1 MVGVIPYPFRQDAD
15 FFYLTG
21 ITTPMSVA
29 IIHGGG
35 TGHMTTFV
43 PNLDTWVEQWDGA
56 RLSPEA
62 SCEYFG
68 ADEAYPISEMPKRLN
83 QMVSEASSVVYDAD
97 RHDGFD
103 RSSSSTMGMQSL
115 PAFVEAMHAG
125 RTQRLRPLMHSLR
138 WVKSSAELALMKQ
151 SSQIAGR
158 SIMRCMQASYTGRN
172 GAQDSSNN
180 SSNSKQITGPGGR
193 VGGEHQLAA
202 LFEYQCK
209 TAGAHRMA
217 YPPVVASGMDA
228 CTIHYSRN
236 DKQLH
241 SDTGDLML
249 LDGGCEMYGYCSD
262 ITRTWPLNGQY
273 SAAQREVYDIV
284 LSVHA
289 ACMEACQPGATLRDL
304 HLLSCRLLMEGIGSL
319 GFLDNNNNNN
329 NNNNMIGTRASS
341 MSPHAILRT
350 VYPHSVGHWLG
361 LDTHDTNTVPQDKP
375 LQPGVV
381 ITIEPG
387 LYIPHDEGRYGK
399 YAGIGVR
406 IEDVVSLREGGC
418 EVLSGEVPVEAGEV
432 ENLVRS

>member
-1 MVGVIPYPFRQDAD
+1 
-15 FFYLTG
+15 
-21 ITTPMSVA
+21 
-29 IIHGGG
+29 
-35 TGHMTTFV
+35 MTTFV

-62 SCEYFG
+62 SCEFFG
-68 ADEAYPISEMPKRLN
+68 AAEAYPISEMPKRLN
-83 QMVSEASSVVYDAD
+83 QMVSEASSIVYDSD
-97 RHDGFD
+97 RHDGFE
-103 RSSSSTMGMQSL
+103 SSSNNSSGMQSL

-125 RTQRLRPLMHSLR
+125 RTQGLRPLMHNLR
-138 WVKSSAELALMKQ
+138 WVKSPAELALMKQ

-158 SIMRCMQASYTGRN
+158 SIMGCMQASYTGRS
-172 GAQDSSNN
+172 GGQDSS
-180 SSNSKQITGPGGR
+180 SRKKTI
-193 VGGEHQLAA
+193 GGEHQLAA

-209 TAGAHRMA
+209 TAGAQRMA

-241 SDTGDLML
+241 SDSGDLML

-284 LSVHA
+284 LSVHT

-329 NNNNMIGTRASS
+329 INITGNKGASIT

-387 LYIPHDEGRYGK
+387 LYIPPDEGRYGK

-406 IEDVVSLREGGC
+406 IEDVVALRNGGC

-432 ENLVRS
+432 ERLVTLPQ